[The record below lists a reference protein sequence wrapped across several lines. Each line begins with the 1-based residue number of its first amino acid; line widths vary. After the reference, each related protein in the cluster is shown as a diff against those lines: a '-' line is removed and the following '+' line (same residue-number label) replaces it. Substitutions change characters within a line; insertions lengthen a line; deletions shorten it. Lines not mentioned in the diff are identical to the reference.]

1 MRLAVITDDC
11 DHTHSVGIA
20 RVNLV
25 EVRVIL
31 DNTLESSEAFF
42 LDICVECVE
51 VLKVRSYK
59 SLASDTTFEVSQLA
73 ENLFFFV
80 EICLNFIL
88 RSSFKIDEITTDV
101 VLEFLVE
108 LVLIISKK
116 CA

>member
-80 EICLNFIL
+80 FAPPNRIESPHIYYNIP
-88 RSSFKIDEITTDV
+88 RHN
-101 VLEFLVE
+101 VE
-108 LVLIISKK
+108 
-116 CA
+116 A